1 MPFGTLECGIRKGTN
16 MRLNFEFSEDRIK
29 ELKNLQNE
37 AHLETMKDLF
47 NNALTIF
54 EWAVEETKKG
64 NEIAAVNEQ
73 TETYRVLVMPVLQ
86 QLTRETARYEQP
98 ARRAV

>member
-1 MPFGTLECGIRKGTN
+1 

-73 TETYRVLVMPVLQ
+73 TEKYRVLVMPVLQ
-86 QLTRETARYEQP
+86 QLIREAARYGQP
-98 ARRAV
+98 ARRAAG